1 MTEEIPAM
9 LSDPTTLDD
18 RALDQLFRGAR
29 SQNRWQ
35 DRPVPDTKLQELYDL
50 LKWAPTSANGSPAR
64 FVFVRTAE
72 GKERLRPALSS
83 GNLDK
88 TMSAPV
94 VAIVAYDRK
103 FYDHLPKL
111 FPHTDARSWYTGNE
125 RLAEVTAF
133 RNGTLQGA
141 YLILAAR
148 AVGLDVGP
156 MSGFDNAVVD
166 EAFFAGTSWRS
177 NFLVNLG
184 YGDPSGLFDRSPR
197 FTFDEAC
204 RLE

>member
-1 MTEEIPAM
+1 MIEEIPAM

-18 RALDQLFRGAR
+18 RALDQLFRSAR
-29 SQNRWQ
+29 SQNKWQ

-72 GKERLRPALSS
+72 GKERLRPALSA

-94 VAIVAYDRK
+94 VAIVAYDQK

-111 FPHTDARSWYTGNE
+111 FPHTDARSWYLGNE
-125 RLAEVTAF
+125 KLAEVTAF

-148 AVGLDVGP
+148 AVGLDAGP

-166 EAFFAGTSWRS
+166 GAFFAGTSWRS